1 MRKITAILLCLVII
15 CGVLASCAH
24 NDDAGNGHAPRVVCT
39 FDVLS
44 NLTNEIVK
52 DSHDSLD
59 VTYLVKSGQ
68 DIHNYMPS
76 ARDMKD
82 LLLSDLIVYIGGES
96 DKWIED
102 AVKNM
107 CRKDIKTVRLLDYV
121 EGAHCDSCL
130 DGHDHHHDEV
140 PDEHIWLSFENTQA
154 CAKAITEA
162 LCEIDGESAQVYQAN
177 LATYSV
183 AVNALYDEYKSA
195 VVNAKH
201 KTLVFADRF
210 PFVYLMNEL
219 GLEYYAAFPGCS
231 SETTA
236 SFETVITLAKKI
248 DELSLP
254 CVLVIEDSNDGI
266 AETVVEN
273 TVAKTARILE
283 LDSMQVRQNGEENIF
298 LDVMRQNL
306 EILKIALG
314 CE

>member
-1 MRKITAILLCLVII
+1 MKNITAILLCLVII
-15 CGVLASCAH
+15 CGALTSCAH
-24 NDDAGNGHAPRVVCT
+24 NSDDRNGIAPRVVCT

-44 NLTNEIVK
+44 HLTYEMVK
-52 DSHDSLD
+52 DSYEDFG
-59 VTYLVKSGQ
+59 VTYLVKGGQ

-76 ARDMKD
+76 AQDMKT

-107 CRKDIKTVRLLDYV
+107 NREDIKLVRLLDYV
-121 EGAHCDSCL
+121 EGDYCDDCL
-130 DGHDHHHDEV
+130 DGHDHHHEEA

-154 CAKAITEA
+154 CVEAITDA
-162 LCEIDGESAQVYQAN
+162 LCAIDGEKAEIYQAN
-177 LATYSV
+177 LAAYS
-183 AVNALYDEYKSA
+183 AEVNALCGEYKAAVASA
-195 VVNAKH
+195 KY

-210 PFVYLMNEL
+210 PFVYLLNEL

-273 TVAKTARILE
+273 TAAKTARILE

-298 LDVMRQNL
+298 IDVMRQNL
-306 EILKIALG
+306 EVFKIALG

>member
-1 MRKITAILLCLVII
+1 MKKITAILLCLVII
-15 CGVLASCAH
+15 CGALASCAH
-24 NDDAGNGHAPRVVCT
+24 NTDDRSGHAPRVICT

-44 NLTNEIVK
+44 HLTYEIVK
-52 DSHDSLD
+52 DSYEVFG

-76 ARDMKD
+76 AQDMKT
-82 LLLSDLIVYIGGES
+82 LLSSDLIVYIGGES

-102 AVKNM
+102 TVKNM
-107 CRKDIKTVRLLDYV
+107 NREDIKLVRLLDYV
-121 EGAHCDSCL
+121 DGAHCDSCL
-130 DGHDHHHDEV
+130 DGHDHHREEA
-140 PDEHIWLSFENTQA
+140 PDEHIWLSFENVQA
-154 CAKAITEA
+154 CVKAITDA
-162 LCEIDGESAQVYQAN
+162 LCSIDGEKAEIYKAN
-177 LATYSV
+177 LAAYS
-183 AVNALYDEYKSA
+183 AEVNALYGEYKAA
-195 VVNAKH
+195 VENAKYT
-201 KTLVFADRF
+201 TLVFADRF

-231 SETTA
+231 SETA
-236 SFETVITLAKKI
+236 AGFETVITLAQKI

-254 CVLVIEDSNDGI
+254 CVLVIEDSSDGI

-273 TVAKTARILE
+273 TAAKAARILE